1 MQCRCTHPV
10 KVDRTVICDG
20 KLTEHVPYNAL
31 IAEVIVS
38 AGGARMHGLI
48 LPHANDHNF
57 WVLNE
62 T

>member
-1 MQCRCTHPV
+1 V